1 MPKDQVPWDWNQ
13 MDYHM
18 YLSPQTSQ
26 SVDTIGRLKNHKSEN
41 SFVIVVVDKFS
52 KIVSVQK
59 HSEATAF
66 LNSHQICTQDLF
78 GLLSIRNCSDIL
90 PPGEWIVE
98 CYIKEVMNHLRYLDY
113 DN

>member
-1 MPKDQVPWDWNQ
+1 MPKGQVPLDWDQ

-26 SVDTIGRLKNHKSEN
+26 SVDTIGRLIDHKSEN
-41 SFVIVVVDKFS
+41 SFLIVVVDKIS

-66 LNSHQICTQDLF
+66 LNSHQIFTQDLF
-78 GLLSIRNCSDIL
+78 GLLGL
-90 PPGEWIVE
+90 
-98 CYIKEVMNHLRYLDY
+98 KHQ
-113 DN
+113 